1 MKIVIY
7 WRKDKIKSIISHEVW
22 QFWSGGH
29 NFSCS
34 LSSIHKRRRPK
45 RVFLEFAHYRPLN
58 RYGYQEKAEFG
69 VEERARHIKTTKL
82 CKQDFRLGKW
92 DHNVTYLV

>member
-7 WRKDKIKSIISHEVW
+7 WRKDKIKSIKVYDVW
-22 QFWSGGH
+22 QFWSGGF

-58 RYGYQEKAEFG
+58 NYGYQEMGEFG
-69 VEERARHIKTTKL
+69 VEERERYIKTIKP
-82 CKQDFRLGKW
+82 
-92 DHNVTYLV
+92 